1 MLRKQKFITREDL
14 QANPDT
20 LYVFGDNER
29 RRGYGGQAKAMRGEP
44 NAVGVRTKRKPA
56 RNSPD
61 DFWTDDTYE
70 QNCQLIAEDLAPVFA
85 HLRAGGEVV
94 LPEDGLRHRPGR
106 AANPRPAYLCLPA
119 GAAAAAGNHR
129 LGVFQPR
136 CALQSRRPESTP
148 HNRPQ
153 NP

>member
-56 RNSPD
+56 RTAPD

-70 QNCQLIAEDLAPVFA
+70 QNCRMIDEDLAPVFA
-85 HLRAGGEVV
+85 RLRAGGPVV
-94 LPEDGLRHRPGR
+94 LPEDGLGTGLAELPAR
-106 AANPRPAYLCLPA
+106 APRTFAYLQEQLRQLEA
-119 GAAAAAGNHR
+119 T
-129 LGVFQPR
+129 V
-136 CALQSRRPESTP
+136 
-148 HNRPQ
+148 
-153 NP
+153 